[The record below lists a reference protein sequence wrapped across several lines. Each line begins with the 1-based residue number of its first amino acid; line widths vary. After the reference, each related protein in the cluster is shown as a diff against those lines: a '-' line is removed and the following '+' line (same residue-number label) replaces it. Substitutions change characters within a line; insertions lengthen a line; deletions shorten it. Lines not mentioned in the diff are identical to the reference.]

1 MRKNRMREIWADDG
15 CVLTA
20 WLLGNSAYSAE
31 VIANEKFD
39 AVVVD
44 MQHGIIDFQSA
55 AELLQAISTKAPV
68 PIARTPWNDPSPI
81 MRLLDAGAYG
91 IICPMVNN
99 RAECEQFISA
109 CRYPPAGERSY
120 GPLRAMLYAGEDY
133 YQHANDTISTIA
145 MIETA
150 AALDNLDD
158 IMSVDGLD
166 AIYIGPSDL
175 SIALGHEPTLDPKA
189 KVVLDAIDAIR
200 DAAVRHG
207 VQPGIHAAGGEGAR
221 AWREQGFRFIAL
233 AADSFYLAEGA
244 RAQLRD
250 ARA

>member
-1 MRKNRMREIWADDG
+1 M
-15 CVLTA
+15 LTA

-31 VIANEKFD
+31 VIANEAFD

-44 MQHGIIDFQSA
+44 MQHGIIDFQAA

-81 MRLLDAGAYG
+81 MRLVDAGAYG

-99 RAECEQFISA
+99 RAECEQFIAA
-109 CRYPPAGERSY
+109 CRYPPLGERSY

-133 YQHANDTISTIA
+133 YQHANDTIATIA

-150 AALDNLDD
+150 AALDDLDG

-166 AIYIGPSDL
+166 AVYIGPSDL
-175 SIALGHEPTLDPKA
+175 SIALGPMSRPW
-189 KVVLDAIDAIR
+189 IR
-200 DAAVRHG
+200 RRRRCST
-207 VQPGIHAAGGEGAR
+207 PSTRSAR
-221 AWREQGFRFIAL
+221 PRFAM
-233 AADSFYLAEGA
+233 ASSPASTPPA
-244 RAQLRD
+244 
-250 ARA
+250 